1 MSSKWVLLVHQ
12 NTHHAV
18 VPLLGG
24 STNRKAGQ
32 GLPAHIFNLAGL
44 GFAVDAATMREVPVC
59 KFLSVGC
66 ASPPGH
72 CCIFKDSARHV
83 EKYGAG

>member
-12 NTHHAV
+12 NTHRCGAV
-18 VPLLGG
+18 AWREHESEG
-24 STNRKAGQ
+24 GQ